1 MSMNIWFP
9 IPVKK
14 KKKKTVIFTLYKAYM
29 AIKIILNPLY

>member
-14 KKKKTVIFTLYKAYM
+14 KKKTVIFTLYKG
-29 AIKIILNPLY
+29 LYKNS

>member
-14 KKKKTVIFTLYKAYM
+14 KKKTVIFTLYKAYM
-29 AIKIILNPLY
+29 TI

>member
-14 KKKKTVIFTLYKAYM
+14 KKKTVIFTLYKAHM
-29 AIKIILNPLY
+29 TI

>member
-14 KKKKTVIFTLYKAYM
+14 KKKTVIFGY
-29 AIKIILNPLY
+29 LNSCRVEHSP